1 MKHPQKISEI
11 FSTAGKHCAL
21 AFVLACCLFF
31 PQQPNAAVIADGDYL
46 IQMADSDLAVVSS
59 GASVLE
65 RVSLGRDLPSGVW
78 RFEHL
83 GNNYYK
89 ITAPR
94 LVMVLDSAEGKKYN
108 GVPIIIYPWHGGKN
122 QRWKVIAKGECFA
135 LVNQETGLALDLK
148 GNTQRAGAVF
158 QGYAENTS
166 RGQLFRLT
174 PKGKQNPPAKPHT
187 EQTRDA
193 AVKSFSNGPAAR

>member
-1 MKHPQKISEI
+1 MKHPHKITKM
-11 FSTAGKHCAL
+11 FSNAGKHCAL
-21 AFVLACCLFF
+21 AFVLGCCLFF
-31 PQQPNAAVIADGDYL
+31 PQLLNAAVIADGDYL

-94 LVMVLDSAEGKKYN
+94 LVMVLDSAESKKYN

-122 QRWKVIAKGECFA
+122 QRWKVIAKGEFYA

-148 GNTQRAGAVF
+148 GNMQRAGTVF
-158 QGYAENTS
+158 QGYAANTS

-174 PKGKQNPPAKPHT
+174 PRSKQNPPAKPRT

-193 AVKSFSNGPAAR
+193 AVKSFSNGPAAQ